1 MIYPSIAILR
11 SYAPYLCVGS
21 SFIFSSMRR
30 FSSSV
35 TQNFICM
42 FRFRFAIKRL
52 HFYKGLG
59 YPNKHFSF
67 SGKGPE
73 NTEKSQVGTHLLC
86 LLLHLFLYLCNPQIA
101 VLTTCCI
108 EKRANLLWASFVK
121 IQGNNKADSHFVI
134 APSFYY
140 AFAFKN
146 RGFPKIS
153 Q

>member
-35 TQNFICM
+35 TQNFTCM

-86 LLLHLFLYLCNPQIA
+86 LLSFLFSYLSNTNFGILATVFKRKCAFLSSCCVSLLTSNHSVTIIDAVTERSHLSRLPEQ
-101 VLTTCCI
+101 
-108 EKRANLLWASFVK
+108 
-121 IQGNNKADSHFVI
+121 
-134 APSFYY
+134 Y
-140 AFAFKN
+140 A
-146 RGFPKIS
+146 RR
-153 Q
+153 